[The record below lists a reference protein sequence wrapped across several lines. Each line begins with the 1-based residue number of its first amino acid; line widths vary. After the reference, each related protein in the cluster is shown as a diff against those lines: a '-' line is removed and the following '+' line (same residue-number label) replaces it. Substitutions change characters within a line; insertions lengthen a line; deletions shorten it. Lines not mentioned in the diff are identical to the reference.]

1 MGWAKPLRSNTMSS
15 TFPSSTPFVPD
26 ARQDHAAPKLSKPKR
41 SLLNRMWHI
50 LLEAGQRR
58 AVAEMARHV
67 RLHGGRPTGNLAQDA
82 QRVAALRG
90 WQ

>member
-1 MGWAKPLRSNTMSS
+1 MSS

-26 ARQDHAAPKLSKPKR
+26 ARQDHAAPKLSKPKH

-82 QRVAALRG
+82 QRLAALRG